1 MPSGKVFGN
10 EKHDWS
16 IRRNLA
22 QKQKLLKTFHSC
34 SSDDPFPNE
43 FFVFFHRLPDF
54 GKKYLFQR
62 IITHKSE
69 LQSVAH
75 HLPARVSVNSTA
87 IWEEKRRHSPTGKW
101 EVTVNPLPRLNPAAA
116 FSEMQLWNTTAAD
129 SVTRRVVARVHS
141 SKQSQSIC
149 QLAA

>member
-34 SSDDPFPNE
+34 SSDHPFPNE
-43 FFVFFHRLPDF
+43 FFVFFRRLQDF
-54 GKKYLFQR
+54 GKKCLFQR
-62 IITHKSE
+62 IMTHKSE
-69 LQSVAH
+69 LRSVAH
-75 HLPARVSVNSTA
+75 RLPARVSVNSTA

-101 EVTVNPLPRLNPAAA
+101 EVIVKPPPAPPAAA